1 MDYGEGTAATIGGVT
16 ATNNER
22 REQCGGESRGGPP
35 EDAGSVLRDRAPGY
49 LSERDVARRH
59 ADERQGAWDL
69 IDGHTTTCRM
79 LDVNCGDVSPEDF
92 RRGTLSD
99 DPRVQVSRLKALF
112 RACGIVGVADEVERA
127 DVVRVAAEYAPQ
139 SEGERQVVF
148 QAIAT
153 HFMALRSAGEAMS
166 GRHAP
171 QVAALCTGDF
181 VRVSKLHASLQGT
194 LQAMRRHASPPR
206 TEIHGHVHLHA
217 EGIAPMLVGG
227 GDDWPSGSVMP
238 PLAPPDAPD
247 ASDADASGAGLR

>member
-1 MDYGEGTAATIGGVT
+1 MDYGEGTAAPIGGDT
-16 ATNNER
+16 KASS
-22 REQCGGESRGGPP
+22 EQPGGGESRGGPP
-35 EDAGSVLRDRAPGY
+35 EDAGSALRDRPPRF
-49 LSERDVARRH
+49 LSERDVARRR
-59 ADERQGAWDL
+59 ADERRGAWDL

-79 LDVNCGDVSPEDF
+79 LDVNCGDVSPQDF
-92 RRGTLSD
+92 RRAALSD

-139 SEGERQVVF
+139 SEGERQLVF

-171 QVAALCTGDF
+171 QVASLCTGDF
-181 VRVSKLHASLQGT
+181 VKVSKLHASLQGT
-194 LQAMRRHASPPR
+194 LQAMRRDASPPP

-217 EGIAPMLVGG
+217 GGVPPMLVGG
-227 GDDWPSGSVMP
+227 ADAPPSAAVMP
-238 PLAPPDAPD
+238 ALAPPDAPC
-247 ASDADASGAGLR
+247 ASDANASGAGLL

>member
-16 ATNNER
+16 TTNNEG
-22 REQCGGESRGGPP
+22 REQCAGESRGGPP
-35 EDAGSVLRDRAPGY
+35 EDVGSVLRDRAPRY
-49 LSERDVARRH
+49 LSERDVARRR
-59 ADERQGAWDL
+59 ADERRGAWDL

-92 RRGTLSD
+92 RRAALSD

-112 RACGIVGVADEVERA
+112 RACGIIGVADEVERA
-127 DVVRVAAEYAPQ
+127 DVARVAAEYAPQ
-139 SEGERQVVF
+139 SEAERQLVF

-181 VRVSKLHASLQGT
+181 VKVSKLHASLQGT
-194 LQAMRRHASPPR
+194 LQAMRRDATPPP

-227 GDDWPSGSVMP
+227 GDDWPPAAVVP
-238 PLAPPDAPD
+238 ALWPPDAAD
-247 ASDADASGAGLR
+247 ASDADASGADLP

>member
-1 MDYGEGTAATIGGVT
+1 MAADGTHEFLTQQNNDGG
-16 ATNNER
+16 
-22 REQCGGESRGGPP
+22 EQCAGESQGAPP
-35 EDAGSVLRDRAPGY
+35 GDVGSVLRDRAPGY
-49 LSERDVARRH
+49 LSECDVARRR
-59 ADERQGAWDL
+59 ADERRGAWDL

-92 RRGTLSD
+92 RRGALSD

-112 RACGIVGVADEVERA
+112 KACGIVGVADEVERA

-139 SEGERQVVF
+139 SEGERHVVF

-153 HFMALRSAGEAMS
+153 HFMALHSAAEAMS

-181 VRVSKLHASLQGT
+181 VKVSKLQASLQGT
-194 LQAMRRHASPPR
+194 LQAMRRYASPPP

-227 GDDWPSGSVMP
+227 GDDWPSAAVMP
-238 PLAPPDAPD
+238 ALASPDAPD
-247 ASDADASGAGLR
+247 ASDADASGRDLL

>member
-1 MDYGEGTAATIGGVT
+1 MAKAQPQLLAASRQQIMSGASSAAAARAEGAPWGGWQ
-16 ATNNER
+16 R
-22 REQCGGESRGGPP
+22 
-35 EDAGSVLRDRAPGY
+35 
-49 LSERDVARRH
+49 VARSHSALPQR
-59 ADERQGAWDL
+59 ARRSPQACGREGGWDL
-69 IDGHTTTCRM
+69 IDGHTSTCRM

-92 RRGTLSD
+92 RRGALSD

-139 SEGERQVVF
+139 SEGERQLVF

-181 VRVSKLHASLQGT
+181 VKVSKLHATLQGT
-194 LQAMRRHASPPR
+194 LQAMRRDASPPPK
-206 TEIHGHVHLHA
+206 EIHGHVHLHA
-217 EGIAPMLVGG
+217 DGIPPMLVGG
-227 GDDWPSGSVMP
+227 GDDWPSAAVRP
-238 PLAPPDAPD
+238 ALAPPDAPD
-247 ASDADASGAGLR
+247 ASDADASGADLL

>member
-16 ATNNER
+16 TTNNDDG
-22 REQCGGESRGGPP
+22 EQCAGESRGGPP
-35 EDAGSVLRDRAPGY
+35 GDAGSVLRERAPGY
-49 LSERDVARRH
+49 LSERDIPRRR
-59 ADERQGAWDL
+59 ADERRGAWDL

-153 HFMALRSAGEAMS
+153 HFIALRSAGEAMS

-181 VRVSKLHASLQGT
+181 VKASKLHASLQGT
-194 LQAMRRHASPPR
+194 LQAMRPYASLPR

-227 GDDWPSGSVMP
+227 GDDWPPAAVVPALSP
-238 PLAPPDAPD
+238 PDAADAPD
-247 ASDADASGAGLR
+247 AGASGADLP

>member
-22 REQCGGESRGGPP
+22 REQCGGESGGGPP

-49 LSERDVARRH
+49 LSERDIPRRR
-59 ADERQGAWDL
+59 ADERRGAWDL
-69 IDGHTTTCRM
+69 ID
-79 LDVNCGDVSPEDF
+79 
-92 RRGTLSD
+92 
-99 DPRVQVSRLKALF
+99 
-112 RACGIVGVADEVERA
+112 GVADEVERA
-127 DVVRVAAEYAPQ
+127 DVARVAAEYAPQ

-153 HFMALRSAGEAMS
+153 HFIALRSAGEAMS

-181 VRVSKLHASLQGT
+181 VKASKLHASLQGT
-194 LQAMRRHASPPR
+194 LQAMRPYASLPR

-227 GDDWPSGSVMP
+227 GHDWPSAAVMP
-238 PLAPPDAPD
+238 ALAPPDAPD
-247 ASDADASGAGLR
+247 APDADASGRDLL